1 MALALGNRI
10 GRYEIISAIGAG
22 GMGEV
27 YRARDTRLNRD
38 VAIKVLPQL
47 YARDRERLERFN
59 REAQVLAALN
69 HPHIAHLHGIEESG
83 GTLALVMELVEGE
96 TLADRLARGAIPL
109 DEALP
114 IARQLADSLAAAHDA
129 GIVHRD
135 LKPANIKVRADGTVK
150 VLDFGLAKAIGQVV
164 PAAAAHSDAAVAT
177 ITSPVMTNAG
187 IILGTAAYMSP
198 EQARGKP
205 VDRRADV
212 WAFGCVLYEIL
223 TGKPAF
229 GGETVT
235 DVLGAIVR
243 AEPDWNRLPADT
255 PPSVRRLLARGLRK
269 DPQRRLRDMSD
280 ARFDLDDSAQPAAA
294 PATGGRR
301 SVRREAVIALV
312 AAVASAFLVYG
323 TLRVM
328 GARTVE
334 SQPGTARLTLPAPN
348 DAPPLL
354 ASVSPDGRAV
364 AVIADDKLWLQRFDT
379 FTPIEVP
386 GSEGA
391 HAPFWSPDSAHFGF
405 QARGQL
411 WRVGR
416 DGGTPVSMGRVPEFS
431 FAGGVAWLPD
441 GRLIFTS
448 GGSELF
454 EMPSAGGIAKPLF
467 TLDASKEVDLHNV
480 SAAPDGS
487 AFLYVVHTTSGNWT
501 IEMFVVADGSRRT
514 ILTSSEIGVSHPVF
528 SPSGHVL
535 FEQRTGVWAMPFS
548 LRDRRATGDPFLVVS
563 SARQPSMSANGTL
576 VMLPGGGAGAD
587 ARLAWIDR
595 SGKVLRTIG
604 DARGSLFNPRLPPDG
619 RYAAVAS
626 GGGRGDADIWV
637 YDLERGSQRR
647 LTFEAGPDVLPSW
660 SSDGHHIVYQCQSTV
675 CARRADGSGP
685 RVEVLEAPAADPELS
700 PDGKLLA
707 FERQVKPGDSD
718 IFVVDVESRGGSI
731 RATGSPR
738 VAVAAERTQG
748 SPSISPDGRYVAYVS
763 AESGL
768 FSVFVSQF
776 PGGQGKW
783 QVPLGYARW
792 PRWSP
797 TGDRLYV
804 SDEIHRIIEL
814 PVDRSRSFEIGAPS
828 ARIVGNALMVG
839 GYDRAAN
846 GTEFLVPVAST
857 GGFAPARLLV
867 IQNWTADRSR

>member
-1 MALALGNRI
+1 MGLTAGTRV
-10 GRYEIISAIGAG
+10 GSYEILGAIGAG

-27 YRARDTRLNRD
+27 YRARDTRLHRD
-38 VAIKVLPQL
+38 VAIKVLPD
-47 YARDRERLERFN
+47 AFASDPERLARFD
-59 REAQVLAALN
+59 REAQALAALN
-69 HPHIAHLHGIEESG
+69 HPHIAHVYGVEAVSRGRAI
-83 GTLALVMELVEGE
+83 VMELVEGE
-96 TLADRLARGAIPL
+96 DLAQRLARGPIPV

-135 LKPANIKVRADGTVK
+135 LKPANVKIRVDGIVK
-150 VLDFGLAKAIGQVV
+150 VLDFGLAKAIEPGGAPVAGREAV
-164 PAAAAHSDAAVAT
+164 VAT
-177 ITSPVMTNAG
+177 VTSPAVTNAG
-187 IILGTAAYMSP
+187 LILGTAAYMSP

-212 WAFGCVLYEIL
+212 WAFGCVLYEML
-223 TGKPAF
+223 TGRFAF
-229 GGETVT
+229 SGETVT

-243 AEPDWNRLPADT
+243 AEPDWTALPGDT
-255 PPSVRRLLARGLRK
+255 PPSVRRLLARCLQK

-280 ARFDLDDSAQPAAA
+280 ARFDLDDSTQPPAA
-294 PATGGRR
+294 PASAGRR
-301 SVRREAVIALV
+301 SVRRDAAIALV
-312 AAVASAFLVYG
+312 AAAVSAVLVYG

-328 GARTVE
+328 GARGVE
-334 SQPGTARLTLPAPN
+334 SRPATARFTLPTPN
-348 DAPPLL
+348 DTPPLL
-354 ASVSPDGRAV
+354 ASVSPDGQAV
-364 AVIADDKLWLQRFDT
+364 AVIADDKLWLQKFDS

-386 GSEGA
+386 GSDGA
-391 HAPFWSPDSAHFGF
+391 HAPFWSPDGAHFGF

-416 DGGTPVSMGRVPEFS
+416 AGGAPVSMGGVPEFS
-431 FAGGVAWLPD
+431 VAGGVAWLPD

-448 GGSELF
+448 GGTELF
-454 EMPSAGGIAKPLF
+454 EMPSAGGTAKPLF
-467 TLDASKEVDLHNV
+467 AIDSSKAVDIHNV
-480 SAAPDGS
+480 SAAPDGR
-487 AFLYVVHTTSGNWT
+487 ALLYVVHPTSGNWT
-501 IEMFVVADGSRRT
+501 IEMFDVTDRSRHT
-514 ILTSSEIGVSHPVF
+514 ILTASEGGVSHPVL
-528 SPSGHVL
+528 SRSGHVL
-535 FEQRTGVWAMPFS
+535 FEQRTGVWALPFS
-548 LRDRRATGDPFLVVS
+548 LRDRKATGDPSLVVS
-563 SARQPSMSANGTL
+563 SARQPTLSASGTL
-576 VMLPGGGAGAD
+576 VMLPGGGPGAD

-604 DARGSLFNPRLPPDG
+604 DARGSVFNPRVSPDG
-619 RYAAVAS
+619 RYAAVSS
-626 GGGRGDADIWV
+626 GVRGDADIWI
-637 YDLERGSQRR
+637 YDLDRGSRRR

-660 SSDGHHIVYQCQSTV
+660 SSDGRHIVYQCQSTV

-685 RVEVLEAPAADPELS
+685 RVEVLQAPAADPELS

-718 IFVVDVESRGGSI
+718 IFVVDVDSRGASI
-731 RATGSPR
+731 RAIGSPR
-738 VAVAAERTQG
+738 VAVAADRTQG

-763 AESGL
+763 AESGV

-776 PGGQGKW
+776 PGGEGKW

-797 TGDRLYV
+797 KGDRLYV
-804 SDEIHRIIEL
+804 SDEINRIIEL

-839 GYDRAAN
+839 GFDRSAT

-857 GGFAPARLLV
+857 GAFAPARLLV
-867 IQNWTADRSR
+867 IQNWTPEPR